1 MNFKKCQLIYIV
13 LLVHLKLITSFPQQG
28 KWTLQLNDSTVGQ
41 YNGVAKNLYKGTKIF
56 IRVNCEPTGGSDE
69 ISIGWILRETQVIP
83 ILSIKLRKTIGE
95 NTPEIQTTYTIL
107 TSNLQ
112 CWNDFAFIEAQQE
125 TVFKSYYEHPA
136 LQLPDSLVNTSANY
150 LRYEH
155 YHSDKE

>member
-95 NTPEIQTTYTIL
+95 YARN
-107 TSNLQ
+107 S
-112 CWNDFAFIEAQQE
+112 D
-125 TVFKSYYEHPA
+125 
-136 LQLPDSLVNTSANY
+136 Y
-150 LRYEH
+150 LH
-155 YHSDKE
+155 HINF